1 MGQAPPPFVPVPPLA
16 VAPYSSREEGSW
28 AADPTQY
35 EDCLLIQMS
44 ILLHVCLLF
53 VRCNVRLF
61 ITSIPSDI
69 ILS

>member
-1 MGQAPPPFVPVPPLA
+1 MLTSPLA
-16 VAPYSSREEGSW
+16 VAPDMSKEEESW

-61 ITSIPSDI
+61 IISIPSDI